1 MFICLPFK
9 YHRIPSHVI
18 YCVFSSSSFLP
29 VDVRL
34 PSNFELYMQNI
45 FLVGFALAMVCYA
58 FPWDLLVVLP
68 LGAVF
73 VVLAVMFAPVMQQLK
88 FVDSITRS
96 PYLSHLATSM
106 EGMATIHAFGQT
118 QRFFKQ

>member
-1 MFICLPFK
+1 MLFFL
-9 YHRIPSHVI
+9 
-18 YCVFSSSSFLP
+18 VFSSP

-34 PSNFELYMQNI
+34 PSNCELYMQNV
-45 FLVGFALAMVCYA
+45 FLVVFALVMICYA

-73 VVLAVMFAPVMQQLK
+73 LILAFMFAPVMQQLK